1 MPRLDRWEKALKIT
15 GFKQLHGDFGW
26 RTQSFLKIET
36 DEGVVGWTE
45 YYEGAGNLGLNAVVA
60 AHLERLIGQDP
71 TRVEAILIGLKSKT
85 LQAPGGLNQQAIGT
99 INNALLD
106 IKGKAM
112 GVPVHELFGGAL
124 RDRVPCYWSHFAS
137 YRVRW
142 PQLVETG
149 APKTLDD
156 LSRLAETAAKRG
168 FKAIKTTALM
178 PVEGGFRNY
187 RPTTGESSGFPAL
200 NVEPRHID
208 GIVRVLQAL
217 KDGAGPDLGVALD
230 CNLFFKPEGFRQIA
244 YALEPIGL
252 YWLEIDTHDPE
263 ALAFI
268 RRSTRIPIASLE
280 HLYGRREYKHF
291 LDRLA
296 VDVAIIDPIWNG
308 FSESVRIAS
317 LADTYEVNVAPHNY
331 YGHLSD
337 FIAASLAAVVP
348 NLRVLETDIDCVP
361 WRHEFYTHAPEF
373 VNGDM
378 IVPMRPGW
386 GTDINEAAVL
396 ARPSKIGKHVAGR

>member
-1 MPRLDRWEKALKIT
+1 MKIT

-36 DEGVVGWTE
+36 DEGAVGWTE
-45 YYEGAGNLGLNAVVA
+45 YYEGAGNLGLNALVA

-71 TRVEAILIGLKSKT
+71 TPVEAILIGLQSKT

-106 IKGKAM
+106 IKGKAL
-112 GVPVHELFGGAL
+112 GVPVHALFGGAL

-142 PQLVETG
+142 PQFVE
-149 APKTLDD
+149 AQPPKTFDD

-168 FKAIKTTALM
+168 FKAIKTTTLM
-178 PVEGGFRNY
+178 PVEGGFSNY

-208 GIVRVLQAL
+208 GIVRVVQAL

-252 YWLEIDTHDPE
+252 YWLEIDNHDPE
-263 ALAFI
+263 TLALI

-337 FIAASLAAVVP
+337 FIGASLAAVVP

-373 VNGDM
+373 VDGEM
-378 IVPMRPGW
+378 IVPTRPGW

-396 ARPSKIGKHVAGR
+396 ARPSKVGKHVAGR